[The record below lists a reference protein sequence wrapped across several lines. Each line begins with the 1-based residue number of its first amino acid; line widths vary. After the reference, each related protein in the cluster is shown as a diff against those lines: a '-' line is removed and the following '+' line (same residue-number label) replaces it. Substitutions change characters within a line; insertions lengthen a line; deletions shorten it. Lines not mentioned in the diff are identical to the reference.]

1 MTSRMI
7 VLALAFLGC
16 SLSLTA
22 QRMGLD
28 PQQQQSP
35 FSKSSR
41 PNSRSDN
48 NTISGTVQDM
58 NNKALKDVRVELRG
72 SGSSPVDSAVT
83 DASGN
88 FQFSMVVAGTYTV
101 VAISGVQQTS
111 ERIDAS
117 LASVVNLRMPAN
129 NPTDGTPGN
138 SISVAQYRIP
148 GKARDEYRKAQEL
161 LEKGKTDD
169 ANKHLAKALEL
180 CPNYADALT
189 LRGVVKLNERDP
201 VAAMTDLDKAI
212 HSDPN
217 YAMAYV
223 VMGSALNLES
233 KFDEA
238 LRSLQRGESLAPNY
252 WQAHFEMGKAYIG
265 KADYP
270 AALHQL
276 ELAENLVHTD
286 YPFIYL
292 LRAHALLAMKQYPE
306 AVNALQQYMQKDPQ
320 GANNHLARKMME
332 QAQAYLAKN

>member
-1 MTSRMI
+1 
-7 VLALAFLGC
+7 
-16 SLSLTA
+16 
-22 QRMGLD
+22 
-28 PQQQQSP
+28 
-35 FSKSSR
+35 
-41 PNSRSDN
+41 
-48 NTISGTVQDM
+48 
-58 NNKALKDVRVELRG
+58 
-72 SGSSPVDSAVT
+72 
-83 DASGN
+83 
-88 FQFSMVVAGTYTV
+88 
-101 VAISGVQQTS
+101 
-111 ERIDAS
+111 
-117 LASVVNLRMPAN
+117 
-129 NPTDGTPGN
+129 
-138 SISVAQYRIP
+138 
-148 GKARDEYRKAQEL
+148 
-161 LEKGKTDD
+161 
-169 ANKHLAKALEL
+169 LEL

-217 YAMAYV
+217 YGMAYV

-276 ELAENLVHTD
+276 ELAENMVHTD

-320 GANNHLARKMME
+320 GANNQLARKMME
-332 QAQAYLAKN
+332 QAQAYLAKK